1 MSEEGR
7 NMSAKRIGRRTFI
20 QASAI
25 GAASLAMAQG
35 SAGGAQVK
43 VSSKPAL
50 LGGEPTHKGGSFSS
64 WPQIDEKHERTWQEV
79 LQKRGW
85 CRLNGDY
92 VKRFE
97 AEYAKTIGT
106 KYCVAVAN
114 GTSALI
120 ASLNALGVSPGDE
133 VLVPPYTFVAT
144 INAVL
149 LQYAL
154 PVFVDTDPATF
165 EMDASKVEALITE
178 RTTAMIPVH
187 IGGNVV
193 DMDTILAISKKHKVP
208 VIEDACQAH
217 LAEWRGKRVGGLG
230 DTGCFSFQVSKN
242 LCSGEGG
249 AMMTNRKDLLERAGS
264 FHTNGRPWHATSG
277 FAYVQNGSNLRMTE
291 FQGALLLEQL
301 TRVEAQS
308 QIREQNAAH
317 LTKRIEAIP
326 GIHPAKHYEGT
337 TRNAYHL
344 YMFRYD
350 AEAFAGLSRDRFRE
364 ALRAEGIPNSS
375 GYTPLN
381 EQHFVKETLYSRG
394 FQNVFGKEAIDTYFE
409 RMACPENDRLCTEGV
424 WFMQNML
431 LGPRSDMDDIADA
444 IERIHANA
452 KELIA

>member
-1 MSEEGR
+1 MSTNR
-7 NMSAKRIGRRTFI
+7 MGRRAFL
-20 QASAI
+20 QAGAG
-25 GAASLAMAQG
+25 GAASLAMLQG
-35 SAGGAQVK
+35 SASGAQATA
-43 VSSKPAL
+43 SSKPAL
-50 LGGEPTHKGGSFSS
+50 LGGAPTHKGPFPS
-64 WPQIDEKHERTWQEV
+64 WPQIDERHEQAWQEV

-92 VKRFE
+92 VERFE
-97 AEYAKTIGT
+97 AEYAKTVGT
-106 KYCVAVAN
+106 KFCLAVAN

-120 ASLNALGVSPGDE
+120 ASLNALGVGPGDE

-144 INAVL
+144 INSVL

-154 PVFVDTDPATF
+154 PVFVDTDPETF
-165 EMDASKVEALITE
+165 QMDAAKAEAAITE
-178 RTTAMIPVH
+178 RTRAMMPVH
-187 IGGNVV
+187 LGGNVV
-193 DMDTILAISKKHKVP
+193 DMDTILAVSKKRNVP
-208 VIEDACQAH
+208 VIEDACQSH
-217 LAEWRGKRVGGLG
+217 FAEWRGKRVGGLG
-230 DTGCFSFQVSKN
+230 DTGCFSFQVTKN

-249 AMMTNRKDLLERAGS
+249 ALMTDREDLIERAGS
-264 FHTNGRPWHATSG
+264 FHTNGRPWGAKSG
-277 FAYVQNGSNLRMTE
+277 FGYVRNGSNLRMTE

-317 LTKRIEAIP
+317 LTKRLEAIP
-326 GIHPAKHYEGT
+326 GIRPAKGYEGT

-350 AEAFAGLSRDRFRE
+350 SEPFAGLSRDQFRE
-364 ALRAEGIPNSS
+364 ALSAEGIPNSP

-381 EQHFVKETLYSRG
+381 EQPFLKETLYSRG
-394 FQNVFGKEAIDTYFE
+394 FVNVYGKDTIDAYFA
-409 RMACPENDRLCTEGV
+409 RMACPENDRLCTQGV
-424 WFMQNML
+424 WFTQNML

>member
-1 MSEEGR
+1 MSTNR
-7 NMSAKRIGRRTFI
+7 MGRRAFL
-20 QASAI
+20 QASAG
-25 GAASLAMAQG
+25 GAASLAMIEG
-35 SAGGAQVK
+35 SASGAEATG
-43 VSSKPAL
+43 SSKPAL
-50 LGGEPTHKGGSFSS
+50 LGGEPTHKGPFPS
-64 WPQIDEKHERTWQEV
+64 WPQIDERHEQVWQEV
-79 LQKRGW
+79 LKKRGW

-92 VKRFE
+92 VERFE

-106 KYCVAVAN
+106 KFCLAVAN

-120 ASLNALGVSPGDE
+120 ASLNALGVGPGDE

-154 PVFVDTDPATF
+154 PVFVDTDPETF
-165 EMDASKVEALITE
+165 QMDATRVEAAITE
-178 RTTAMIPVH
+178 RTRAILPVH
-187 IGGNVV
+187 LGGNVV
-193 DMDTILAISKKHKVP
+193 DMDTLLAVSKKHNIP

-217 LAEWRGKRVGGLG
+217 FAEWRGKRVASLG
-230 DTGCFSFQVSKN
+230 DTGCFSFQVTKN

-249 AMMTNRKDLLERAGS
+249 ALMTNREDLIERAGS
-264 FHTNGRPWHATSG
+264 FHTNGRPWGAKSG
-277 FAYVQNGSNLRMTE
+277 FGYVRNGSNLRMTE

-301 TRVEAQS
+301 PRVEAQS

-326 GIHPAKHYEGT
+326 GIRPAKSYEGT

-350 AEAFAGLSRDRFRE
+350 PEQFAGLSRDRFRE
-364 ALRAEGIPNSS
+364 ALSAEGIPNMS

-381 EQHFVKETLYSRG
+381 EQPFMKETLYSRG
-394 FQNVFGKEAIDTYFE
+394 FVNVYGKETIDAYFG
-409 RMACPENDRLCTEGV
+409 RIACPENDRLCTQGV
-424 WFMQNML
+424 WFTQNML

-444 IERIHANA
+444 IERIHAHA